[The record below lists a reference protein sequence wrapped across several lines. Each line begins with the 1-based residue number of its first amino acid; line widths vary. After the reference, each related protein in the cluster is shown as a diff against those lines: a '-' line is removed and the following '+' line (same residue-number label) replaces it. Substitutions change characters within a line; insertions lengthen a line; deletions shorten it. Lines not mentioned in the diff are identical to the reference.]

1 MIILSNI
8 SHYSIGIDKNPKKKK
23 LIETLEKKI
32 HQKIQHALLT
42 VFKNIYL
49 MFVHSNRK
57 VKHSIPYH

>member
-8 SHYSIGIDKNPKKKK
+8 SHYSIELALIKKNK

>member
-8 SHYSIGIDKNPKKKK
+8 SHYSIGIDKKKKK

>member
-8 SHYSIGIDKNPKKKK
+8 SHYSIGIDKKNK
-23 LIETLEKKI
+23 LIGTLEKKI

>member
-8 SHYSIGIDKNPKKKK
+8 SHYSIGIDKKKNK